1 MKFIFAVYIFYF
13 IPSFST
19 GKNFHLIIS
28 MFLQTQSISEVILSI
43 NSLLNQNVDHSL
55 YTIILMACAKNKNIY
70 KSNDFISFIEKNGIQ
85 LNIINKKYYESRLI
99 TTFKKWSDNPIL
111 IINDNLIFPEGWLQM
126 YIEDHINY
134 PNDIISASIQYFI
147 GQNLEIKNF
156 SEGYEGKYFGN
167 FNHVTNLI
175 FNFAFLN
182 SRLGGALFPPHSFKN
197 KIFYNQK
204 LFSKISKKS
213 NDFWLSC
220 FIMLENKILRQSSR
234 IYDYSQYIINK
245 DEFINENQKSI
256 EGNLNR
262 MISFFPWFK
271 NIVRKRQKKVI
282 ISLTSYPQRF
292 EFLPSVI
299 ESIRNQSFLIRD
311 IKLVLYKKDIN
322 LLNLDLDGIDI
333 IGVNEDLK
341 PHKKYY
347 YTMSKFRDYAVISLD
362 DDTIY
367 CRNTLNSLFTNYL
380 DHPNIVSGRGGHFMK
395 YDKNGELMDYLSW
408 FAPSNSVKDIDFNIF
423 LIGVGGIIY
432 PPDIL
437 NINERYLNIIKEF
450 LIADDFVLK
459 HLEIQKAIEPNL
471 IKNHHPQGL
480 YMKNNSLHKPL
491 FDINKY
497 KNDIY
502 IKKINTAIGE
512 EIIKDL
518 CINYKNIRTGLTINL
533 FNINN
538 IITNRT
544 MTTFSLDA
552 YSFCPI
558 DNNLIFKIK
567 FDKVIASCRFNE
579 NFSTVEKNFKIFETK
594 TILVAS
600 CFINR
605 KIKNLNKY
613 YFPKVIPSN
622 YSNLIIVNK
631 NRYIPL
637 IFKDLYFIEKNK
649 YILKL
654 LFFKSFPKCFH
665 FNFEFNNIKL
675 NCSLKEE
682 VIYKND
688 IHPIIKNLTCNQINS
703 LDINRSILISGI
715 TKQYLEQKHSRNNDI
730 SNIFVI
736 SKIYMD
742 RINISNYIIIKGKMK
757 YDLAFD
763 IFDLKI
769 EFENPKNTLLCNI
782 QSGTKYVLF
791 YINCKISKTL
801 VDNIFLENQIL
812 YSKYYDYNLL
822 LINNETLLQNYRIQ
836 ENNNDYQL
844 NLIIRANDEPIHKI
858 INKIIL
864 IFFLA
869 KFIIRIFNSGKK
881 IF

>member
-85 LNIINKKYYESRLI
+85 LNIINKKYNESRLI

-245 DEFINENQKSI
+245 DEFINENPKSI

-333 IGVNEDLK
+333 ISVNEDLK

-395 YDKNGELMDYLSW
+395 YDKNGEL
-408 FAPSNSVKDIDFNIF
+408 
-423 LIGVGGIIY
+423 
-432 PPDIL
+432 
-437 NINERYLNIIKEF
+437 
-450 LIADDFVLK
+450 
-459 HLEIQKAIEPNL
+459 IQ
-471 IKNHHPQGL
+471 
-480 YMKNNSLHKPL
+480 
-491 FDINKY
+491 
-497 KNDIY
+497 
-502 IKKINTAIGE
+502 
-512 EIIKDL
+512 
-518 CINYKNIRTGLTINL
+518 
-533 FNINN
+533 
-538 IITNRT
+538 
-544 MTTFSLDA
+544 
-552 YSFCPI
+552 
-558 DNNLIFKIK
+558 
-567 FDKVIASCRFNE
+567 
-579 NFSTVEKNFKIFETK
+579 
-594 TILVAS
+594 
-600 CFINR
+600 
-605 KIKNLNKY
+605 
-613 YFPKVIPSN
+613 
-622 YSNLIIVNK
+622 
-631 NRYIPL
+631 
-637 IFKDLYFIEKNK
+637 
-649 YILKL
+649 
-654 LFFKSFPKCFH
+654 
-665 FNFEFNNIKL
+665 
-675 NCSLKEE
+675 
-682 VIYKND
+682 
-688 IHPIIKNLTCNQINS
+688 
-703 LDINRSILISGI
+703 
-715 TKQYLEQKHSRNNDI
+715 
-730 SNIFVI
+730 
-736 SKIYMD
+736 
-742 RINISNYIIIKGKMK
+742 
-757 YDLAFD
+757 
-763 IFDLKI
+763 
-769 EFENPKNTLLCNI
+769 
-782 QSGTKYVLF
+782 
-791 YINCKISKTL
+791 
-801 VDNIFLENQIL
+801 
-812 YSKYYDYNLL
+812 
-822 LINNETLLQNYRIQ
+822 
-836 ENNNDYQL
+836 
-844 NLIIRANDEPIHKI
+844 
-858 INKIIL
+858 
-864 IFFLA
+864 
-869 KFIIRIFNSGKK
+869 
-881 IF
+881 